1 MRARQMLPAA
11 LAVVALTLAA
21 GCANGSG
28 LRVEGAEPAAS
39 TSPAPSTK
47 QTTNGYGPTRT
58 PEARKTPPVTVSLG
72 QVRLK
77 LLADKKLEPFFR
89 TVLTSCVVVERCM
102 SRGPTVNVTKSQYP
116 QLVVYI
122 QLDQNFKYGAVLMAA
137 EPTGPRRIWGL
148 RADQVKI
155 SASRSGDDLVVE
167 SAVFGTNDKP
177 CCPSVTRL
185 QVYRW
190 NGRQMLLESSQD
202 QKGD

>member
-11 LAVVALTLAA
+11 LAVAALTLAA
-21 GCANGSG
+21 GCANGTG
-28 LRVEGAEPAAS
+28 LRVEGAEPATS
-39 TSPAPSTK
+39 TSPAPAATPSTK
-47 QTTNGYGPTRT
+47 GFGPPQTPDPRRT
-58 PEARKTPPVTVSLG
+58 APVTVSLG

-89 TVLTSCVVVERCM
+89 SILDTCVVVERCM

-122 QLDQNFKYGAVLMAA
+122 QLDKSFNYGAVLMAA

-148 RADQVKI
+148 RADEVKI
-155 SASRSGDDLVVE
+155 SACRSGQLVVE
-167 SAVFGTNDKP
+167 SGVFGTNDKP

>member
-1 MRARQMLPAA
+1 MLPAA
-11 LAVVALTLAA
+11 LAVAVLTLTAA
-21 GCANGSG
+21 CGNGSG
-28 LRVEGAEPAAS
+28 LRVEGAEPEAS
-39 TSPAPSTK
+39 TSPAATPSTK
-47 QTTNGYGPTRT
+47 GFGAERT
-58 PEARKTPPVTVSLG
+58 PDARKTPAVTVSLG

-89 TVLTSCVVVERCM
+89 TILNSCTVVERCM
-102 SRGPTVNVTKSQYP
+102 TRGPTVNVTNSQYP

-122 QLDQNFKYGAVLMAA
+122 HVDKNFNSGAVIMAA

-155 SASRSGDDLVVE
+155 SASRSGQLVVE
-167 SAVFGTNDKP
+167 SGVFGTNDKP

-190 NGRQMLLESSQD
+190 TGRQMLLESSQD

>member
-11 LAVVALTLAA
+11 LAVAALTLSA

-39 TSPAPSTK
+39 TSAAPSVKETK
-47 QTTNGYGPTRT
+47 GYGPPQT
-58 PEARKTPPVTVSLG
+58 PDVRKTPAVTVSLA

-89 TVLTSCVVVERCM
+89 TILVSCTVVERCM

-122 QLDQNFKYGAVLMAA
+122 HVDKPFNYGAVLMAA

-148 RADQVKI
+148 RAEQTKI
-155 SASRSGDDLVVE
+155 SASRGGDLVVE
-167 SAVFGTNDKP
+167 SGKFAVDDKP
-177 CCPSVTRL
+177 CCPSVTQV

-190 NGRQMLLESSQD
+190 NGRQMYLVSSQD

>member
-28 LRVEGAEPAAS
+28 LRVEGAEPAPS
-39 TSPAPSTK
+39 TPTAPSVKETK
-47 QTTNGYGPTRT
+47 GFGPQET
-58 PEARKTPPVTVSLG
+58 PDPRKTPAVTVSLA

-77 LLADKKLEPFFR
+77 LLADKKLEVFFR
-89 TVLTSCVVVERCM
+89 DILKTCVVVERCM
-102 SRGPTVNVTKSQYP
+102 TRGKTLNVTGSKYP

-122 QLDQNFKYGAVLMAA
+122 HVGEPSFNYGAVLMAA

-148 RADQVKI
+148 QATQTKI
-155 SASRSGDDLVVE
+155 SASRGGDLVVE
-167 SAVFGTNDKP
+167 SGVFDAADKV
-177 CCPSVTRL
+177 CCPSVTRI

-190 NGRQMLLESSQD
+190 RGQQMILVSSQD

>member
-11 LAVVALTLAA
+11 LAVAALTLSA

-28 LRVEGAEPAAS
+28 LRVEGAEPAPGSSSATPS
-39 TSPAPSTK
+39 PSTK
-47 QTTNGYGPTRT
+47 GFGPGKPEPSPT
-58 PEARKTPPVTVSLG
+58 PAVTVSLG

-89 TVLTSCVVVERCM
+89 TILASCVVVERCM
-102 SRGPTVNVTKSQYP
+102 VRGPTVNVTKSQYP

-122 QLDQNFKYGAVLMAA
+122 HIDKNFNYGAVLMAA

-148 RADQVKI
+148 KADQAKI
-155 SASRSGDDLVVE
+155 SASRGGDLVVE
-167 SAVFGTNDKP
+167 SGVFAAADKV
-177 CCPSVTRL
+177 CCPSVTRI

-190 NGRQMLLESSQD
+190 KGQQMILVSSQD

>member
-11 LAVVALTLAA
+11 LAVLALTLSA

-39 TSPAPSTK
+39 TSPSTK
-47 QTTNGYGPTRT
+47 QTTNGFGPSQT
-58 PEARKTPPVTVSLG
+58 PDPRKTPAVTVSLG

-89 TVLTSCVVVERCM
+89 TILASCVVVERCM
-102 SRGPTVNVTKSQYP
+102 TRGPSVNVTKSQYP

-122 QLDQNFKYGAVLMAA
+122 RVDEAFNYGAVLMAA

-148 RADQVKI
+148 RAEQTKI
-155 SASRSGDDLVVE
+155 SASRTGDLVVE
-167 SAVFGTNDKP
+167 SGIYAVDDKS
-177 CCPSVTRL
+177 CCPSVTRV

-190 NGRQMLLESSQD
+190 NGRQMILVSSQD

>member
-11 LAVVALTLAA
+11 LAVAALTLSA

-28 LRVEGAEPAAS
+28 LRVEGAEPAAGPS
-39 TSPAPSTK
+39 SATPSPSIKGFGQGKPEQS
-47 QTTNGYGPTRT
+47 PT
-58 PEARKTPPVTVSLG
+58 PAVTVSLG

-77 LLADKKLEPFFR
+77 LLADRKLEPFFR
-89 TVLTSCVVVERCM
+89 SILAGCTVVERCM
-102 SRGPTVNVTKSQYP
+102 RRGPTVNVTKSQYP

-122 QLDQNFKYGAVLMAA
+122 HLDGNFNYGAVLMAA

-148 RADQVKI
+148 KADQTKI
-155 SASRSGDDLVVE
+155 SASRGGDLVVE
-167 SAVFGTNDKP
+167 SGVFTAADKV
-177 CCPSVTRL
+177 CCPSVTRI

-190 NGRQMLLESSQD
+190 KGQQMFLVSSQD

>member
-1 MRARQMLPAA
+1 MRTRQMLPGA
-11 LAVVALTLAA
+11 LAVVALVLSA
-21 GCANGSG
+21 GCANGTG
-28 LRVEGAEPAAS
+28 LRVEGAEPAPS
-39 TSPAPSTK
+39 TSSPAPSTK
-47 QTTNGYGPTRT
+47 TTNGFGPQS
-58 PEARKTPPVTVSLG
+58 PDARKTPPVTVSLG

-77 LLADKKLEPFFR
+77 LLADKKLEPYFR
-89 TVLTSCVVVERCM
+89 TLLVRCTVVERCM
-102 SRGPTVNVTKSQYP
+102 SRGPTVNVTKAEYP

-122 QLDQNFKYGAVLMAA
+122 HLDQDFRYGAVLMAA

-155 SASRSGDDLVVE
+155 SASRSGDLVVE
-167 SAVFGTNDKP
+167 SGVFATTDRV